1 MDITFTP
8 VMGHASSQYVFVSL
22 IILVKVVHPGRG
34 LFRQSLDVL
43 EQLGV
48 LLMDEVGEV
57 ATIVEDHVE
66 RLTVLKPVDRLL
78 NAPTI

>member
-1 MDITFTP
+1 
-8 VMGHASSQYVFVSL
+8 MGHASSQYVCVSL
-22 IILVKVVHPGRG
+22 IILVKVVHSGRG

-57 ATIVEDHVE
+57 STIVEDHVE
-66 RLTVLKPVDRLL
+66 RLSVLKPVDRLL